1 MTTPSLAP
9 SVEPGATATG
19 TVKVRWTSR
28 ALVAPIR
35 WYQYA
40 RAGRPSPC
48 RYTPS
53 CSTYAVEAL
62 QAHGALRGSWLA
74 VRRLSRCQPWG
85 GHGYDPVPPTRHACD
100 GHAAGHLDP
109 DPTAEAQQAGTDHAT
124 DDHAPDDKVR

>member
-1 MTTPSLAP
+1 MTSP
-9 SVEPGATATG
+9 SVVPSIDSGAGPTRN
-19 TVKVRWTSR
+19 VKVRWTSR
-28 ALVAPIR
+28 ALVTPIR

-62 QAHGALRGSWLA
+62 QTHGALRGSWLA

-85 GHGYDPVPPTRHACD
+85 GHGYDPVPPARHAHD
-100 GHAAGHLDP
+100 GHDHLDP
-109 DPTAEAQQAGTDHAT
+109 DRVADAQHPGT
-124 DDHAPDDKVR
+124 DHAPDDHAPNDKVR